1 MASQLEKF
9 LKGEPLTP
17 ELEQLAARVQ
27 VASKGETKDSPEP
40 EESVSRSDRER
51 LKRLFNDPGWEILM
65 RLLDQRLDS
74 ARQKAVLIS
83 EQSPEEVVGMKEAWT
98 YIKAFKAVR
107 MEIELILATAVRENE
122 Q

>member
-17 ELEQLAARVQ
+17 ELEILAARVQ
-27 VASKGETKDSPEP
+27 MASKGETKDSPEP
-40 EESVSRSDRER
+40 EEEMSRTDRER

-65 RLLDQRLDS
+65 RLLDQRLENT
-74 ARQKAVLIS
+74 RQKAIQLS
-83 EQSPEEVVGMKEAWT
+83 EQNPEETAGMKEAWS

-107 MEIELILATAVRENE
+107 LEIELILATAVRENKA
-122 Q
+122 